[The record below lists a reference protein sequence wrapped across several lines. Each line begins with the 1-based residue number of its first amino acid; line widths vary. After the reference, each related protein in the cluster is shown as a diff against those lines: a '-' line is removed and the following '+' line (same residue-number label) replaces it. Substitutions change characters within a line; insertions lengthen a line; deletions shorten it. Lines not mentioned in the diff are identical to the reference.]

1 MTFRMPIR
9 SMATAARQSLKIG
22 MIPADGIGRE
32 VLPVSN
38 SHSPVRV
45 KLMDTLIRAQ
55 KLPFWL
61 LGPPYRNRSSSTCL
75 LVSSISQKLGPHFQM
90 RPWRYCKMN
99 VTVHFLVLSGV
110 HIFTSSVLL
119 RAKCVGT
126 SSPSRKVAGYSS
138 PIVALRKKM
147 DLYANI
153 RPVKSVG

>member
-1 MTFRMPIR
+1 MPIR

-75 LVSSISQKLGPHFQM
+75 LVSSISQKLGLRFQM

-119 RAKCVGT
+119 RAN
-126 SSPSRKVAGYSS
+126 ALAL
-138 PIVALRKKM
+138 ALRLEKWLVTPHQLSHFAKRW
-147 DLYANI
+147 I
-153 RPVKSVG
+153 CTPISGP